1 MLEQDALAQM
11 LQQLRAEQTAAEADL
26 VVLQRRVNSLRQAV
40 AGIEGLLDT
49 KPTTEGSLTAADTAY
64 SSARALTQA
73 TGQAVDTGTTQPV
86 TETPQFQDAKANP
99 LQVFPPDRPR
109 GAEAVRR
116 VFAESEGTPWTVQEM
131 TIELERRGWTPD
143 SKNPVDAVRT
153 AMTRVWRAPNS
164 GVSRDGSK
172 FLYRPSRNGD
182 GPSAR
187 EGVSGDQEMSEAAL
201 AFTEGSQQP
210 DTSPEQS

>member
-1 MLEQDALAQM
+1 MLERDELARM
-11 LQQLRAEQTAAEADL
+11 LQQIRAEQTAAEGRLAT
-26 VVLQRRVNSLRQAV
+26 LQRRVNSLRQTA
-40 AGIEGLLDT
+40 AGLEGLLEESAAA
-49 KPTTEGSLTAADTAY
+49 EGSLTAAGTAY
-64 SSARALTQA
+64 SSARAVTQA
-73 TGQAVDTGTTQPV
+73 TGQAVEAHA
-86 TETPQFQDAKANP
+86 ETARGVAKAEP
-99 LQVFPPDRPR
+99 AQVVVSDRPR
-109 GAEAVRR
+109 GAAAVRQ
-116 VFAESEGTPWTVQEM
+116 VFAESEGTGWTVQEM
-131 TIELERRGWTPD
+131 TAELGRRGWTPD

-164 GVSRDGSK
+164 GVIREGSK

-187 EGVSGDQEMSEAAL
+187 EGVNGDQEMSEAAL